1 MKIELV
7 DKIESKFYPV
17 TKELETLNKRNKTL
31 KLTFETK
38 KDLHSF
44 RSGLGIHLSKN
55 KSPYKLRFWTEG
67 ELNLFINVVPNEEKQ
82 KELSNE

>member
-17 TKELETLNKRNKTL
+17 TKEFETLKQKNKTL

-44 RSGLGIHLSKN
+44 RSGLGIYLKKS
-55 KSPYKLRFWTEG
+55 KSPYKIKVWTEEG
-67 ELNLFINVVPNEEKQ
+67 LNMFINIISNEEVQ
-82 KELSNE
+82 NETN